1 MQGKK
6 RPILGYIWQKL
17 RFSER
22 CTSPS
27 GTNRAAVRC
36 AAAKSGSVQAP
47 IRCPLAGWGS
57 CAAPLPPT
65 PSPLAAEERREGEVW
80 GVAVRRAFRAVVVLS
95 WTSRSLW
102 HPWESCGVGA
112 RCAVL
117 HAVTPQARAV
127 SPSAQHGA
135 APINVFVNDLDEGIE
150 CTLSKCAGNTELGGS
165 VDLPGGRK
173 AAQRDLDRL
182 SGWAEANCVSLNRAE
197 RRVLHFGHSDPTQPY
212 RRGEG
217 WLKAA
222 WWEGTSVC

>member
-6 RPILGYIWQKL
+6 RPILGYVWQKL

-117 HAVTPQARAV
+117 RSMQLHRRHERCPPALSTGLLLLTSSLTISMRGSNAPSVSVQATP
-127 SPSAQHGA
+127 SWEGA
-135 APINVFVNDLDEGIE
+135 LI
-150 CTLSKCAGNTELGGS
+150 C
-165 VDLPGGRK
+165 PG
-173 AAQRDLDRL
+173 
-182 SGWAEANCVSLNRAE
+182 EE
-197 RRVLHFGHSDPTQPY
+197 RRH
-212 RRGEG
+212 RGTWIG
-217 WLKAA
+217 
-222 WWEGTSVC
+222 